1 MSFLHK
7 AFLSD
12 FQTPLFSIQVF
23 YIIIKGIYV
32 NLYKVRG
39 KQVLYFKQLLCVIV
53 IGIVFNSININKF
66 KIVSFIMYIAAGWTI
81 IFASYEIY
89 MAIGQN
95 GFLLLLFGGISYTLG
110 SILYGLGGK
119 YSVWFHTVFHFFV
132 LAGTILQFI
141 SIYLYVI

>member
-1 MSFLHK
+1 
-7 AFLSD
+7 
-12 FQTPLFSIQVF
+12 
-23 YIIIKGIYV
+23 
-32 NLYKVRG
+32 
-39 KQVLYFKQLLCVIV
+39 
-53 IGIVFNSININKF
+53 
-66 KIVSFIMYIAAGWTI
+66 MYIAAGWTI